1 MAIIGLDMG
10 TSFVKCVFDDGR
22 FTFPAIYAYT
32 NRQKWDDDKT
42 LLSGVGEEALKVA
55 AYPNSVVIRP
65 IIEGRP
71 VHKKGVEELVKEMK
85 RRMDVISDSK
95 EKGRINTI
103 VVGLP
108 YDADDYKTTLR
119 DIINDT
125 LNPEN
130 CVIVPQ
136 VIGTLESIGRKSAT
150 VMNIGQGTT
159 EIVAF
164 ENMQTISGESV
175 MHGCDFLTRDLG
187 EFAFLDLTVY
197 QQYRDE
203 INPRIE
209 MLADML
215 VNRLETF
222 MSGLKPMYEC
232 SKTVVLSGGGIL
244 IPELKSE
251 ILKRINVKVEV
262 PNDPV
267 MSNARGLYKIATRN
281 GII

>member
-1 MAIIGLDMG
+1 MTIIGLDMG

-22 FTFPAIYAYT
+22 FTFPAIYAYA
-32 NRQKWDDDKT
+32 NRQKWDDNKT
-42 LLSGVGEEALKVA
+42 LLVGVGDDALKVA

-71 VHKKGVEELVKEMK
+71 VHKKGVEELVKETK
-85 RRMDVISDSK
+85 RRMDMISDSK

-108 YDADDYKTTLR
+108 YDADNYRETLS
-119 DIINDT
+119 DIINST

-164 ENMQTISGESV
+164 ENMKTISGQSV

-197 QQYRDE
+197 NQYKDE
-203 INPRIE
+203 ITPRIE

-215 VNRLETF
+215 VNRLENF
-222 MSGLKPMYEC
+222 MSALKPMYEC
-232 SKTVVLSGGGIL
+232 SQTVVLSGGGIL
-244 IPELKSE
+244 IPELKAA
-251 ILKRINVKVEV
+251 ILKRMTVKVEV

-267 MSNARGLYKIATRN
+267 MSNANGLYKIATRH

>member
-42 LLSGVGEEALKVA
+42 LLVGVGDEALKVA
-55 AYPNSVVIRP
+55 AYPNSVIIRP

-71 VHKKGVEELVKEMK
+71 VHKKGVEELVKETK
-85 RRMDVISDSK
+85 RRMDVISNSK

-108 YDADDYKTTLR
+108 YDADNYRETLSE
-119 DIINDT
+119 IINST

-164 ENMQTISGESV
+164 ENMKTISGQSV

-187 EFAFLDLTVY
+187 EFAFLDSTVY
-197 QQYRDE
+197 NQYKDE
-203 INPRIE
+203 LKPRIE

-215 VNRLETF
+215 VNRLENF
-222 MSGLKPMYEC
+222 MSALKPMYEC
-232 SKTVVLSGGGIL
+232 SQTVVLAGGGIL
-244 IPELKSE
+244 IPELKAA
-251 ILKRINVKVEV
+251 ILKRMNVKVEV

-267 MSNARGLYKIATRN
+267 MSNANGLYKIATRH

>member
-10 TSFVKCVFDDGR
+10 TSFVKCVFDGGR

-42 LLSGVGEEALKVA
+42 LLMGVGEEALKVA

-71 VHKKGVEELVKEMK
+71 VHKKGVEELVKETK
-85 RRMDVISDSK
+85 RRMDVMSDSK
-95 EKGRINTI
+95 EKDRVKTI

-108 YDADDYKTTLR
+108 YDADNYKETLY
-119 DIINDT
+119 DILKNT

-164 ENMQTISGESV
+164 ENMKTISGQSV

-197 QQYRDE
+197 AQYKDE
-203 INPRIE
+203 IAPRID

-222 MSGLKPMYEC
+222 MAELKPMYEC

-244 IPELKSE
+244 IPELKAA
-251 ILKRINVKVEV
+251 ILKRMNVKVEV

-267 MSNARGLYKIATRN
+267 MSNANGLYKIAARH
-281 GII
+281 GIL

>member
-10 TSFVKCVFDDGR
+10 TSFVKCVFDDGQ

-42 LLSGVGEEALKVA
+42 LLMGVGDEALKVA
-55 AYPNSVVIRP
+55 AYPNSVIIRP

-71 VHKKGVEELVKEMK
+71 VHKKGVEELVKETK
-85 RRMDVISDSK
+85 RRMDVMSDSK

-108 YDADDYKTTLR
+108 YDADNYRETLS
-119 DIINDT
+119 DIINST

-164 ENMQTISGESV
+164 ENMKTISGQSV

-187 EFAFLDLTVY
+187 EFAFLDSAVYNQYKDELT
-197 QQYRDE
+197 
-203 INPRIE
+203 PRIE

-215 VNRLETF
+215 VNRLENF
-222 MSGLKPMYEC
+222 MSALKPMYEC
-232 SKTVVLSGGGIL
+232 SQTVVLSGGGIL
-244 IPELKSE
+244 IPELKAA
-251 ILKRINVKVEV
+251 ILKKMNVKVEV

-267 MSNARGLYKIATRN
+267 MSNANGLYKIATRR

>member
-42 LLSGVGEEALKVA
+42 LLVGVGEEALKVA

-71 VHKKGVEELVKEMK
+71 VHKKGVEELVKETK
-85 RRMDVISDSK
+85 RRMDVMSDSK
-95 EKGRINTI
+95 EKGRVNTI

-108 YDADDYKTTLR
+108 YDADNYRETLS
-119 DIINDT
+119 DIINST

-164 ENMQTISGESV
+164 ENMKTISGQSV

-197 QQYRDE
+197 NQYKDE
-203 INPRIE
+203 IAPRID

-215 VNRLETF
+215 VNRLENF

-244 IPELKSE
+244 IPELKAA
-251 ILKRINVKVEV
+251 ILKRMNVTVEV

-267 MSNARGLYKIATRN
+267 MSNANGLYKIATRH
-281 GII
+281 GIV

>member
-42 LLSGVGEEALKVA
+42 LLAGVGEEALKVA

-85 RRMDVISDSK
+85 RRMDVMSDSK

-108 YDADDYKTTLR
+108 YDADDYKAILY

-203 INPRIE
+203 IKPRID

-244 IPELKSE
+244 IPELKAG

-267 MSNARGLYKIATRN
+267 MSNASGLYKIATRN

>member
-1 MAIIGLDMG
+1 MVMIGLDMG
-10 TSFVKCVFDDGR
+10 TSFVKCVFDNGK
-22 FTFPAIYAYT
+22 FTFPAIYSYT
-32 NRQKWDDDKT
+32 NRQKWDNDKT
-42 LLSGVGEEALKVA
+42 LLSGVGEKALEVA

-71 VHKKGVEELVKEMK
+71 VHKKGVEKLVREMK
-85 RRMDVISDSK
+85 RRIDMMSDSK
-95 EKGRINTI
+95 ENRVNTI

-108 YDADDYKTTLR
+108 YDADDYRTILY

-125 LNPEN
+125 LHPEN

-159 EIVAF
+159 EIVSF
-164 ENMQTISGESV
+164 ENMEMISGQSL

-187 EFAFLDLTVY
+187 EFAFLDLTVFD
-197 QQYRDE
+197 QYKDE
-203 INPRIE
+203 IKPRIE
-209 MLADML
+209 MLGDML

-222 MSGLKPMYEC
+222 MSELKPMYEC

-244 IPELKSE
+244 IPELKAG
-251 ILKRINVKVEV
+251 ILERMKVKVEI

-267 MSNARGLYKIATRN
+267 MSNANGLYKIATRK
-281 GII
+281 GSV